1 MSVHIYQYLS
11 WYKHTARC
19 YIHRAK
25 NAKHNCAAFVHIPFW
40 QQNTFHRKYQVTYG
54 IPCMNCEGGGQN
66 EYILPINSSD
76 IWSVKSTWQ
85 NLPWNRYP
93 TNKQSPIEHTCTIDL
108 KQVKSEWSI
117 VFQLAS
123 QHDILQLVSF
133 NKSCQYWD

>member
-1 MSVHIYQYLS
+1 MYTYINIYHDINIQLDVIYTEQKMQNITVQHLSISHSGNKILFIESTKLHMGYLV
-11 WYKHTARC
+11 WIVR
-19 YIHRAK
+19 
-25 NAKHNCAAFVHIPFW
+25 
-40 QQNTFHRKYQVTYG
+40 
-54 IPCMNCEGGGQN
+54 GGGQN
-66 EYILPINSSD
+66 KYILPIISSD